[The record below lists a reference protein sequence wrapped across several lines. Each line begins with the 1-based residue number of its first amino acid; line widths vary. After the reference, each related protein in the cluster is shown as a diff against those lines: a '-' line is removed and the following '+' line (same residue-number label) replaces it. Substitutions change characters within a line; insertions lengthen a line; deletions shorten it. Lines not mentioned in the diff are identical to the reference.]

1 MTRVLVAGSG
11 VAAVECVLAL
21 RALAGA
27 RVAIEMLA
35 PAAEMVHRPM
45 SVRTPFGGE
54 PAPRIDLTQLAARA
68 RHPAPPRLARIG
80 RARDA
85 PRPHARTATRLPY
98 DVLVVAT
105 GARSQ
110 EAIPGAVT
118 FRGPMSAGA
127 VEQVIARVA
136 AAPELRVAFAAP
148 AGARWLL
155 PLYELALLSAATLR
169 ERGVAS
175 PSSRRRDR
183 RARAARG
190 ARPGRQRGRA
200 RRARSGGR
208 GPRDERRRRGGRDR
222 RPATPGRQV
231 AAGRRGRRIAR
242 AGRSADRGPA
252 AGRRRLHPR
261 RTSTASSR
269 AAPTSMPPATSIS
282 FPVKHGGLA
291 AQQADAV
298 AEAIAARVGA
308 IGMPEPFRPVLRGL
322 LMTGGAPLYLRVE
335 LGPGGRREHR
345 VLPATGTASTD
356 ALWWPPG
363 KLAGPVPDA
372 VPGDPRRLRRT
383 AAGAAAGR
391 HAAGAGPRPHPPRRR
406 ARRRLRGSRVR
417 GPGARRRRGLDRG
430 RCRPRPRRAAT
441 NGAACW
447 RADPIT
453 TKEQTHE
460 PDTPQRRASRLR
472 RSSASPS

>member
-27 RVAIEMLA
+27 SVTIELLA
-35 PAAEMVHRPM
+35 PSTELVHRPM

-54 PAPRIDLTQLAARA
+54 PAPRIDVTQLAADLGIPLR
-68 RHPAPPRLARIG
+68 
-80 RARDA
+80 RDA
-85 PRPHARTATRLPY
+85 LASVEPELHRVVTKDGERLPY

-105 GARSQ
+105 GARSR

-136 AAPELRVAFAAP
+136 AEPELRVAFAAP

-175 PSSRRRDR
+175 PHITV
-183 RARAARG
+183 
-190 ARPGRQRGRA
+190 
-200 RRARSGGR
+200 
-208 GPRDERRRRGGRDR
+208 
-222 RPATPGRQV
+222 ATSEHEPLEV
-231 AAGRRGRRIAR
+231 L
-242 AGRSADRGPA
+242 GPA
-252 AGRRRLHPR
+252 A
-261 RTSTASSR
+261 SEAVR
-269 AAPTSMPPATSIS
+269 AALVQAGVDLVTSAVAEEAWTGALQLQDGKWLPADVVVALPELVGPRIAGLPQDEDGYLPVNEHGNVQGCADVYAAGDVIS

-298 AEAIAARVGA
+298 AEAIAARVGT

-335 LGPGGRREHR
+335 LGPGGRLEHR

-363 KLAGPVPDA
+363 KIAGRYLAPFLATRAASGAPLQDPPPPDTPPA
-372 VPGDPRRLRRT
+372 QGLDLILLVAEQDAASGDPASAVQALDD
-383 AAGAAAGR
+383 AEAWV
-391 HAAGAGPRPHPPRRR
+391 GPRPPEAS
-406 ARRRLRGSRVR
+406 ARRDEWRRLL
-417 GPGARRRRGLDRG
+417 AR
-430 RCRPRPRRAAT
+430 
-441 NGAACW
+441 
-447 RADPIT
+447 
-453 TKEQTHE
+453 
-460 PDTPQRRASRLR
+460 
-472 RSSASPS
+472 